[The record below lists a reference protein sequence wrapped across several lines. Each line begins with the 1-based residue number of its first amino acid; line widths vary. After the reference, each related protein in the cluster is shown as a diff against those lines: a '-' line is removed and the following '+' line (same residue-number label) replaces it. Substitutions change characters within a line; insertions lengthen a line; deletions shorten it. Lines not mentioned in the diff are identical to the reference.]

1 MLLPELL
8 GFTGK
13 MFEIA
18 QTNTMLLLIVF
29 FVFMLLAYKVFK
41 MLLKAAIIGVI
52 SMFFPIFT
60 YLVGF
65 TDSVTISQI
74 LWFGIAGISLFFVY
88 SVVSGGIKLIS
99 WIFKPF
105 KALFKEKKK

>member
-1 MLLPELL
+1 MIAWELL

-13 MFEIA
+13 LFEIA
-18 QTNTMLLLIVF
+18 QTNTVLLLIVF
-29 FVFMLLAYKVFK
+29 FVFILLAYKVFK

-65 TDSVTISQI
+65 TNSVTISQV